1 MKLRI
6 LCAFLVIINMACGQ
20 NSPGSI
26 PITEVSEALME
37 GAVLLDVRTPQEFN
51 AGHLQGAQNIDW
63 LSGEFDTLV
72 KPLKKDDTVYVYCKM
87 GGRSFKAQARLKE
100 LGFINVINLE
110 GGYDAWKVKKTP

>member
-20 NSPGSI
+20 NSSGSM
-26 PITEVSEALME
+26 PITAISEGLLE

-63 LSGEFDTLV
+63 LSGEFDALV
-72 KPLKKDDTVYVYCKM
+72 KPLKRDETVYVYCKM
-87 GGRSFKAQARLKE
+87 GGRSAKAQARLKE
-100 LGFINVINLE
+100 LGFTNVINLE
-110 GGYDAWKVKKTP
+110 GGYDAWSAKNK